1 VKENAQRLIDQL
13 RAEGFDAELAGMKEN
28 LYLVSYGSFTNRA
41 DAEAI
46 QAKVKAKGA
55 KAWIRTNQ

>member
-1 VKENAQRLIDQL
+1 
-13 RAEGFDAELAGMKEN
+13 MKEN